1 MSETRRGREKG
12 RELGLRR
19 EGVGGENDRERERKR
34 EDGELQILKENSVSL
49 THLEVLIRRI
59 NYSRRTLRPSRLG
72 LRTAGHTNTVRDG
85 TN

>member
-34 EDGELQILKENSVSL
+34 ERERERERMENCKSL
-49 THLEVLIRRI
+49 RKIQSHLLI
-59 NYSRRTLRPSRLG
+59 
-72 LRTAGHTNTVRDG
+72 
-85 TN
+85 